1 DTVVSSIYAKL
12 KLRLLNQKNT
22 NHVEKTFWQ
31 FYASESGD
39 SYGGNLNAIVL
50 EAAMLCVS
58 QRPSWSSPLSRYFSS
73 LHLLCSSCLLM
84 FQNVLLSVYVCV
96 MCCLIMDQLVSK

>member
-1 DTVVSSIYAKL
+1 DTVVSGIYAKL

-39 SYGGNLNAIVL
+39 SYGGNL
-50 EAAMLCVS
+50 S
-58 QRPSWSSPLSRYFSS
+58 
-73 LHLLCSSCLLM
+73 
-84 FQNVLLSVYVCV
+84 
-96 MCCLIMDQLVSK
+96 